1 MPIKFPQ
8 NTTANICFTLSARP
22 ALSCLAVISGCP
34 RPFNRRNSN
43 LSNPPSSLH
52 HLYCANMS
60 SKLRCASRRQIATA
74 LERKAS
80 SGRKAQLTDHFR
92 RKILENSKALLR
104 YERGCCRRNGRP
116 SISCRT
122 TAARDPKRMSFQGA
136 AYKSNEFETN
146 RT

>member
-1 MPIKFPQ
+1 
-8 NTTANICFTLSARP
+8 
-22 ALSCLAVISGCP
+22 
-34 RPFNRRNSN
+34 
-43 LSNPPSSLH
+43 
-52 HLYCANMS
+52 MS

-74 LERKAS
+74 LERKAA

-136 AYKSNEFETN
+136 AYKSNEFE
-146 RT
+146 